1 MVLGPGYVLR
11 MGGIKSLHHLDAEA
25 GTVGEHYGEL
35 RHQQDSGSL
44 SGSRVGISRSAPLN
58 GCPSTRLL
66 DSPLAEAAL
75 AGHSTSARR
84 YGTSRLGAPQ
94 QTSNPGEAGAQL
106 CGAAATQR
114 EGQGGAEH
122 AKGGSD

>member
-1 MVLGPGYVLR
+1 
-11 MGGIKSLHHLDAEA
+11 MGLSTQLH
-25 GTVGEHYGEL
+25 
-35 RHQQDSGSL
+35 
-44 SGSRVGISRSAPLN
+44 
-58 GCPSTRLL
+58 

-84 YGTSRLGAPQ
+84 DGTRRLGAPQ

-106 CGAAATQR
+106 YGAAATQR
-114 EGQGGAEH
+114 QDQGGAEH